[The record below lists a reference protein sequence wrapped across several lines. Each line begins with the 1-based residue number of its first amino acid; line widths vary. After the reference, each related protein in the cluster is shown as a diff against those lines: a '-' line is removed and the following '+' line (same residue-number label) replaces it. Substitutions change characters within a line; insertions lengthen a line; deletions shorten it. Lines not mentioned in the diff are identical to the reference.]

1 MNIYVATNNNRVGLV
16 LTGEH
21 NKVYLYKSFR
31 TDSSNP
37 MDQIVQAVRRGIHYN
52 KINKVLDTST
62 DINIY
67 SNQSVNLE
75 RLYSDEYISRYDY
88 SFKLKEPETNE
99 EKNRMLL
106 ATTEIEMER
115 RRQYIRGGR

>member
-37 MDQIVQAVRRGIHYN
+37 MDQIVQAVRRGIHYS
-52 KINKVLDTST
+52 KINKVLDTSP

-75 RLYSDEYISRYDY
+75 RLYSDEYISRYNY